1 MNNHTKCKSFWM
13 TETFFAELLEVA
25 EALQLDMSKT
35 LRHLLEIG
43 LAEMHAE
50 EL

>member
-1 MNNHTKCKSFWM
+1 MAKLRGLARRG
-13 TETFFAELLEVA
+13 AELLEVA

-35 LRHLLEIG
+35 LRKLLEIG
-43 LAEMHAE
+43 LAEMHAG